1 MNILIAASEVAPII
15 KLGGLGDVIGSLPK
29 ALEKIGVDADVIV
42 PYFPAAKI
50 EKIKLYKSRDI
61 EVPYDNEVH
70 RVEVF
75 KTKLPDSLVDVFL
88 LKNKFFQS
96 GGKNAFANNITET
109 ELFTFFDRAVVE
121 FIKSGFNTYD
131 LVHCND
137 WHTGLITHLLAD
149 EIGTTRP
156 ATLLTVHN
164 LSYQGKGDEQ
174 IVQSVGI
181 IPGDH
186 PLIDWD
192 IQDGDISLLLQGITS
207 SDFVSTVSP
216 SYAKE
221 ILYKDL
227 GGELSDILFDRQSK
241 LIGILNGIDYEAFP
255 RTYTVKDW
263 DRKKPLLKKKLQ
275 KKLNLEEKA
284 DAPLFAFISRLDPN
298 QKGLDI
304 LFEAVPEIVKEGG
317 QFVLLGTG
325 DPVWEEKFKKLEDDK
340 NLKGNIAIKIE
351 FDVNLALDIYSGID
365 FKIVPSRFEPCG
377 LTQMIAMWYGA
388 LPVAHATGGLRDS
401 IKDGKNGFLFS
412 VYSSKDLI
420 KALKRAMDTFSKKSE
435 YKEMVETAMETDFS
449 WDSSAKKYK
458 ELYEKIIQ
466 IREHQVELYME
477 KEEVEE

>member
-42 PYFPAAKI
+42 PFFPTAKT
-50 EKIKLYKSRDI
+50 ENIKLYKSREL
-61 EVPYDNEVH
+61 EVPFDNANHLVDIY
-70 RVEVF
+70 
-75 KTKLPDSLVDVFL
+75 KTKLPDSGIDVFL
-88 LKNKFFQS
+88 LKNKLFQL
-96 GGKNAFANNITET
+96 GGSNAFANNLSET
-109 ELFTFFDRAVVE
+109 EMFTFFDRCIVE

-137 WHTGLITHLLAD
+137 WHTGLVTHILAD
-149 EIGTTRP
+149 EIGATRP

-164 LSYQGKGDEQ
+164 LSYQGKGDEE
-174 IVQSVGI
+174 IVQDLGI
-181 IPGDH
+181 VPGDH

-192 IQDGDISLLLQGITS
+192 IQDGDISLLLQGVTS

-227 GGELSDILFDRQSK
+227 GGELAEILFDRQS
-241 LIGILNGIDYEAFP
+241 LLMGILNGIDYDAFP
-255 RTYTVKDW
+255 RTYTEKDW
-263 DRKKPLLKKKLQ
+263 DKKKPLLKKKLQ
-275 KKLNLEEKA
+275 KKLGLDEEKA
-284 DAPLFAFISRLDPN
+284 APIFAFISRLDPN

-304 LFEAVPEIVKEGG
+304 LLDSIPDIVEEGG
-317 QFVLLGTG
+317 QFILLGTG
-325 DPVWEEKFKKLEDDK
+325 DPVWEDKFKKISEIKD
-340 NLKGNIAIKIE
+340 LKGRVSINIE
-351 FDVNLALDIYSGID
+351 FDVDLAIDIYSGID
-365 FKIVPSRFEPCG
+365 FKIIPSRFEPCG

-401 IKDGKNGFLFS
+401 IDDGENGFLFN
-412 VYSSKDLI
+412 VYDSKDLTKAI
-420 KALKRAMDTFSKKSE
+420 KKAIKV
-435 YKEMVETAMETDFS
+435 YKDKEVHEKMVETAMKTDFT
-449 WDSSAKKYK
+449 WDKSAKKYK

-466 IREHQVELYME
+466 IRAHQVELYME